1 MKRNEGMRVV
11 IDALVATM
19 APVAYVILFACA
31 TFAVFSLIGMGLLG
45 GKLFSCSMPGAEW
58 PGGKLECSGN
68 HLDLETGVMFPRAWI
83 KPTYNFDS
91 SAESVVTL
99 YRMSTNKYVAIL
111 AASKDITDFDQ
122 SPLDNNSAYMSLFFV
137 VYMIVGYLFVMN
149 LFVGFI
155 VDGFN
160 LHKGTST
167 KDIVYN
173 RFPRQFRQHR
183 PQIKTLAMCAPN
195 NLMSSAIEN
204 FISSLKFQVFS
215 AACVFVNVGFMLSDH
230 VDPEPWFE
238 EVIDTQNLIFFMEL
252 LAEIFMTALAY
263 GPGILVDDVW
273 KSFDMFVAAGS
284 LIGYLISSPQITQFV
299 KAFRLMRVVRLMIII
314 KKIRI
319 ILETLVKCLPQL
331 ANIMVLLVLVYS
343 MFSVLGASMFSATKY
358 GMRLG
363 PTANFNSW
371 SDSIVTAY
379 QIVTGDEWMT
389 IMDDCAVVPPMCT
402 PLFDST
408 VHGYNGPDMTFGDC
422 GSEFS
427 PFYFIAFKLI
437 GEAIMLNLF
446 IGMII
451 ENFAFIT
458 DDVSHA
464 EHINWDNG
472 ASADQIIELVE
483 IFTAMGLGTDVV
495 PLENVP
501 KFINAIPRPLG
512 MRDPFTMAMTEQTD
526 QDRVQLKFVRAEL
539 NVIVTEH
546 RAREQKMIKGSL
558 SGWYYW
564 FTTCGKVRKYEAAVS
579 FEELMMTLVHWRK
592 PRLVPEIRKLARSF
606 IVQDVIFMCHCLVL
620 KDTLQQFRKRRL
632 IEQVTRPMLGTLPP
646 SFCSLFRH
654 HHRAQ
659 LFFPGT
665 CALSQTNV
673 WTPFENCCRSMR
685 RTSLVLLLMPPS
697 T

>member
-1 MKRNEGMRVV
+1 MPQLDLTLPSSHARRLMKRNEGMRIV
-11 IDALVATM
+11 IDALVATT

-45 GKLFSCSMPGAEW
+45 GKLFYCSQPGAEW
-58 PGGKLECSGN
+58 PGGKLQCSGN
-68 HLDLETGVMFPRAWI
+68 HIDMETGIMFPRAWI
-83 KPTYNFDS
+83 KPSHNFDS
-91 SAESVVTL
+91 SAESIVTL

-111 AASKDITDFDQ
+111 AAAQDITELNQ
-122 SPLDNNSAYMSLFFV
+122 SPFDRNSTYMSLFFV

-173 RFPRQFRQHR
+173 RFPRQFREHR
-183 PQIKTLAMCAPN
+183 PQIKTLAWCTPN
-195 NLMSSAIEN
+195 NLMSAFLESFLTSI
-204 FISSLKFQVFS
+204 KFQVFS

-238 EVIDTQNLIFFMEL
+238 DMIDLQNLIFFMEL
-252 LAEIFMTALAY
+252 LMEIFLTALAF
-263 GPGILVDDVW
+263 GPGVLVDDAW
-273 KSFDMFVAAGS
+273 KVFDVFVAAGT
-284 LIGYLISSPQITQFV
+284 LVGYLISSPQITQFV
-299 KAFRLMRVVRLMIII
+299 KAFRLLRVVRLMIII

-331 ANIMVLLVLVYS
+331 ANIMILLLLVYS
-343 MFSVLGASMFSATKY
+343 MFSVLGANMFSATKY
-358 GMRLG
+358 GLRLG

-371 SDSIVTAY
+371 TSSIITAY
-379 QIVTGDEWMT
+379 QIVTGDEWMM
-389 IMDDCAVVPPMCT
+389 IMDDCSVVPPMCT
-402 PLFDST
+402 PIFDST
-408 VHGYNGPDMTFGDC
+408 VHGYNGPDMSFGDC

-427 PFYFIAFKLI
+427 PVYFISFKLI

-464 EHINWDNG
+464 EHPDWDNG

-483 IFTAMGLGTDVV
+483 IFTAMGLGSDVV

-512 MRDPFTMAMTEQTD
+512 MRDPYTMAVTEQTE

-539 NVIVTEH
+539 NVIVVGH
-546 RAREQKMIKGSL
+546 REREAKMSKGSL

-564 FTTCGKVRKYEAAVS
+564 FRTCGKVRKYEAAVS
-579 FEELMMTLVHWRK
+579 FDELMMTLVHWRK
-592 PRLVPEIRKLARSF
+592 PKLVPEIRKLARSF
-606 IVQDVIFMCHCLVL
+606 VVQDVIFMCHCLVL
-620 KDTLQQFRKRRL
+620 KDSLQQYRKKVQMAEVGFR
-632 IEQVTRPMLGTLPP
+632 V
-646 SFCSLFRH
+646 
-654 HHRAQ
+654 
-659 LFFPGT
+659 
-665 CALSQTNV
+665 
-673 WTPFENCCRSMR
+673 
-685 RTSLVLLLMPPS
+685 
-697 T
+697 